1 MDAVEAAWESYAA
14 SKALTKQIQRANN
27 GHSPA
32 DERTSSNDDNDDDRA
47 RGCGE
52 GQQLAFQIK
61 NATKNVNGTR
71 LDVLL

>member
-32 DERTSSNDDNDDDRA
+32 DEDGRPPTTTTTTARADAA
-47 RGCGE
+47 RGNNW
-52 GQQLAFQIK
+52 LSK
-61 NATKNVNGTR
+61 
-71 LDVLL
+71 